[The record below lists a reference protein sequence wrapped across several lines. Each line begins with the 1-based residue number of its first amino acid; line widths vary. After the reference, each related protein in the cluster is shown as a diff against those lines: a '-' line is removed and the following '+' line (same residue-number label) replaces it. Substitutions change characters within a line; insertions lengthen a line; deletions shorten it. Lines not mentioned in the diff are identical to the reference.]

1 LEVRVGTWILTILR
15 GVLGY
20 TEKLVADNYLII
32 PSSLLVLWPFSLF
45 LLFRK
50 RVEGLSQDVEPYQLG
65 GLLCE
70 VLVLSLLRRCLLAQ
84 EVDDRHWIGVL
95 LARTGDH
102 IAVVACL
109 FCWRRALV
117 CE

>member
-1 LEVRVGTWILTILR
+1 LVVRVGTWILTILR

-50 RVEGLSQDVEPYQLG
+50 RVKGLSQDVEPYQLG
-65 GLLCE
+65 GLLCK
-70 VLVLSLLRRCLLAQ
+70 VLALSLLRRCLLAQ
-84 EVDDRHWIGVL
+84 EVDDGHLVGVL